1 MTELTE
7 LLTRVEMATGPSRS
21 LDLDLHIALGLAES
35 GAEEWGPYL
44 RRRSLAKTVD
54 AYTYS
59 IDAALVLVKQK
70 LPESDWAV
78 SGGKGLLCEATIW
91 PQTDRNHEVVGK
103 ASTPPLAIIGALLRA
118 LSVATKEN
126 LNDEQSPE
134 EINWR
139 DIGIIGPALDARV
152 IARDRWEYGPTKPSW
167 AGADNTSEAEP
178 LYRNPVP
185 TKLRPETQ
193 SEHIMRDIREGRF
206 PEQSERQMVPDNNEN
221 PDPTSSEQIEKLI
234 DALTDIYDYGDK
246 GIGLL
251 PIRQA
256 TSALAAL
263 MLERD
268 TAETER
274 DEARAQSISN
284 ADQARIATAN
294 FSHAMESWHIATN
307 KCNELNA
314 EIERLR
320 KALFEVTAY
329 AAAHPNA
336 RNWFN
341 DPPLYRLVSRI
352 LNDFPEVIKKD
363 VLDRLVRGA
372 AIPDEKEK
380 PMNEE
385 E

>member
-7 LLTRVEMATGPSRS
+7 LLTRVEMATGPSRP

-35 GAEEWGPYL
+35 G
-44 RRRSLAKTVD
+44 AKTVD

-118 LSVATKEN
+118 LSVAP
-126 LNDEQSPE
+126 DPE
-134 EINWR
+134 ALRWH
-139 DIGIIGPALDARV
+139 DIGIIGGPALDARV

-372 AIPDEKEK
+372 AFDGIPDEKEK
-380 PMNEE
+380 PNEE